1 MKVSKLKSRG
11 IQQIINDLDI
21 VKKVIDYHYDIG
33 SEALKTDDIY
43 DGTMAEYIAEELAQ
57 YDGDA
62 LEYKWYEQTAKRIM
76 DKIGDDIA
84 EEICDRDN
92 GAMELANECREAMK
106 GNY

>member
-11 IQQIINDLDI
+11 IQQIISDLDI
-21 VKKVIDYHYDIG
+21 VKKVIDYHYDIE
-33 SEALKTDDIY
+33 SEALKTNDIY
-43 DGTMAEYIAEELAQ
+43 DGTMTEYIAEELAQ

-76 DKIGDDIA
+76 DEVADDVA

-92 GAMELANECREAMK
+92 DAMEYENERREAMK

>member
-1 MKVSKLKSRG
+1 MSQSKYKNMTTE
-11 IQQIINDLDI
+11 QIINDLDI
-21 VKKVIDYHYDIG
+21 VKKVIDYHYEIEN
-33 SEALKTDDIY
+33 EALKTDDIY
-43 DGTMAEYIAEELAQ
+43 NGTMAEYIAEELAQ

-76 DKIGDDIA
+76 DEIADDVA

-92 GAMELANECREAMK
+92 DAMEYENERREAMK

>member
-21 VKKVIDYHYDIG
+21 VKKVIDYHYDIE

-43 DGTMAEYIAEELAQ
+43 DGTMVEYIAEELAQ

-62 LEYKWYEQTAKRIM
+62 LEYKWYEQAAKRIM
-76 DKIGDDIA
+76 DEIADDVA

-92 GAMELANECREAMK
+92 DAMEYENERREAMK

>member
-11 IQQIINDLDI
+11 IQQIISDLDI
-21 VKKVIDYHYDIG
+21 VKKVIVSHYDIE

-43 DGTMAEYIAEELAQ
+43 DGTMTEYIAEELAQ

-76 DKIGDDIA
+76 DEIADDVA

-92 GAMELANECREAMK
+92 DAMEYADEVREARE
-106 GNY
+106 GRY

>member
-21 VKKVIDYHYDIG
+21 VKKVIDRHYDIET
-33 SEALKTDDIY
+33 EALKTDDIY
-43 DGTMAEYIAEELAQ
+43 DGTMTEYIAEELAQ

-76 DKIGDDIA
+76 DEIADDVA

-92 GAMELANECREAMK
+92 DAMEYADEVRAARE
-106 GNY
+106 GRY